1 MLEMIRELLIG
12 YTKLLIIVAVSI
24 IIDFITGITKA
35 IYNKNIQSEKLRK
48 TIPKIIGY
56 FAVIVIGI
64 CLQIVFNVEYVPVLI
79 MIFIIIIE
87 FISTLENI
95 SNYVTIPNFLIKFL
109 EEKRKLIN
117 DGDKSSYYIPDL
129 DAADIESEVNINDNK

>member
-1 MLEMIRELLIG
+1 MIDLIRELLIS
-12 YTKLLIIVAVSI
+12 YSKLLIIVAVSI
-24 IIDFITGITKA
+24 LIDFVTGITKA

-64 CLQIVFNVEYVPVLI
+64 CLQIVFNVDYIPVLI
-79 MIFIIIIE
+79 MLFIIIIE

-95 SNYVTIPNFLIKFL
+95 SNY
-109 EEKRKLIN
+109 
-117 DGDKSSYYIPDL
+117 GSSGLTYSFIYISFSG
-129 DAADIESEVNINDNK
+129 ITC